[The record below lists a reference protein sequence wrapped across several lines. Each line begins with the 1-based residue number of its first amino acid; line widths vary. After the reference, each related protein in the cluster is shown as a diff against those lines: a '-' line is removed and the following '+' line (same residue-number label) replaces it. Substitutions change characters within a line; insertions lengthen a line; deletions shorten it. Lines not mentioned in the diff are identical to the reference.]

1 MKMKNDD
8 INTDKSN
15 LILFNVGGISR
26 YEICSIEKGVL
37 NGQFNYNIIMG
48 ANTIYNSENFLN
60 EVDEYLKGN
69 DGIIEIK
76 EINDETLDAKDVK
89 INDVSD
95 Q

>member
-1 MKMKNDD
+1 
-8 INTDKSN
+8 
-15 LILFNVGGISR
+15 
-26 YEICSIEKGVL
+26 
-37 NGQFNYNIIMG
+37 MG

-89 INDVSD
+89 IDVSD
-95 Q
+95 NNFL